1 MRDAKK
7 FPLSHVEV
15 AVSYH
20 HGTSDGSN
28 SFERVIK
35 LDGSLSDLQHVQL
48 MQVADLCPVGKIL
61 GLNAE
66 IHTRPHGTAAP
77 ELDVNSRQL

>member
-1 MRDAKK
+1 MA
-7 FPLSHVEV
+7 S
-15 AVSYH
+15 
-20 HGTSDGSN
+20 SDGSN

-35 LDGSLSDLQHVQL
+35 LDGSLSDFQQAQL

-77 ELDVNSRQL
+77 ELTSTPASYEDDLSELSIPYIDPD